1 MTNIFIFGIHGKMG
15 ALTHRLAQKKQ
26 NVCVS
31 GGFSTTMH
39 NGAFTSVDQ
48 VNVPIDVI
56 VDFSSPS
63 AVDDIVRLCQKNS
76 CALLVAS
83 TGHTPD
89 QIERISSLSHNH
101 PIMIS
106 PNLSVGVNMFFA
118 LTEFAGKAFS
128 HADTCIIDYHH
139 SQKKDAPSGTAKA
152 LVKAI
157 ENGKNNRQNRLNEER
172 MDREP
177 QVATLSIRG
186 GTIVGK
192 HDVIFACHGETITLT
207 HNAESREIFAD
218 GAIEV
223 ATWLAK
229 KSAGLYSVKDY
240 IREALHV
247 EL

>member
-1 MTNIFIFGIHGKMG
+1 MTNIFIFGVHGKMG
-15 ALTHRLAQKKQ
+15 ALTRRLAQAKRD
-26 NVCVS
+26 VCVS
-31 GGFSTTMH
+31 GGFSTKRH
-39 NGAFTSVDQ
+39 SDAFTSIDQ
-48 VNVPIDVI
+48 VSVPMDVI

-63 AVDDIVRLCQKNS
+63 ATDDIVRLCQKNS

-89 QIERISSLSHNH
+89 QIERIKFLSFKH
-101 PIMIS
+101 PVMIS
-106 PNLSVGVNMFFA
+106 PNLSIGVNLFFA
-118 LTEFAGKAFS
+118 LTEFASRAFS

-152 LVKAI
+152 LAKAI

-177 QVATLSIRG
+177 QVATLSMRG

-207 HNAESREIFAD
+207 HNAESRKIFAD